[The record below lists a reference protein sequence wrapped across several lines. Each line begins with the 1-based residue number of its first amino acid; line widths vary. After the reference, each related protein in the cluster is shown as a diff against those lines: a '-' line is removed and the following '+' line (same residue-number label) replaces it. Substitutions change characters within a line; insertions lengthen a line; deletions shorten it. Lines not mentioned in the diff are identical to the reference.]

1 MKHFYF
7 SIELET
13 VKGRNITIIP
23 PAGFGPRSVCM
34 LYRGV
39 EHLKLRW
46 SNTELDR
53 SEASHLKSVLSY
65 DRQLFGPLAEAFLSQ
80 QEGTDATVSGRG
92 HGALL

>member
-39 EHLKLRW
+39 EHLKL
-46 SNTELDR
+46 R